1 MTRNHLTDV
10 HTPSE
15 IQTVAVINVEPVNQ
29 LKVAGDQRH
38 LLSSGGQRHLVAIVG
53 TSWTLGKVGPWTK
66 LDLGQSWTLGKVG
79 HV

>member
-1 MTRNHLTDV
+1 M
-10 HTPSE
+10 
-15 IQTVAVINVEPVNQ
+15 
-29 LKVAGDQRH
+29 KVAGDQRH

-53 TSWTLGKVGPWTK
+53 TSWTLGKVGPWAK